1 MRTDVYF
8 SKKDGM
14 LLIAYQNEKRQNVFL
29 QVLYA
34 DYAPQLRAHLI
45 CDTCYGMVFHIYIA

>member
-8 SKKDGM
+8 AKKDGI
-14 LLIAYQNEKRQNVFL
+14 LLIAYQNKRQQNVFL
-29 QVLYA
+29 QVVYA

-45 CDTCYGMVFHIYIA
+45 CDTYYSI